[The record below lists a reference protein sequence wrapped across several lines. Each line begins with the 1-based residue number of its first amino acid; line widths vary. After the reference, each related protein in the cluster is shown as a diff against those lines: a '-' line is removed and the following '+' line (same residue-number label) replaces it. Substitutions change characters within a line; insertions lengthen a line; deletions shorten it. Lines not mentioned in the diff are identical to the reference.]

1 MGVSKERD
9 PARQGIFS
17 VTFWEFVRL
26 LSEGGKK
33 VHRDILEQLYV
44 RYYKPAFLYTLSLCS
59 DRDLAEDIVADAF
72 VKLYLSLSDQHASF
86 QYLLLRVCKNLWID
100 HLRRQNRSVPSEND
114 PLREVADGDTPEER
128 LLQNERLSVLYH
140 CMRRLPE
147 AEREI
152 LVLYYF
158 ANLRLREIAQLL
170 QATPGSIKTRMF
182 RARRNLKKILED
194 NGYEF

>member
-1 MGVSKERD
+1 M
-9 PARQGIFS
+9 
-17 VTFWEFVRL
+17 
-26 LSEGGKK
+26 
-33 VHRDILEQLYV
+33 HRDILEQLYV
-44 RYYKPAFLYTLSLCS
+44 RYYKPAFLYTLSLCN

-72 VKLYLSLSDQHASF
+72 VKLYLSLSDHQSPF
-86 QYLLLRVCKNLWID
+86 QYLLLRTCKNLWID
-100 HLRRQNRSVPSEND
+100 HLRRQKRNVPSEND
-114 PLREVADGDTPEER
+114 PLREIADGDTPEER

-158 ANLRLREIAQLL
+158 ANLRLKEIAQLL
-170 QATPGSIKTRMF
+170 RATPGSIKTRMF
-182 RARRNLKKILED
+182 RARRNLKKMLED